1 MRTCLALSA
10 LLALLAFIQKRDCI
24 FSMTLLCL
32 VFSRGRIVCNPV
44 LCPNP
49 KCDNPIIPEGECCA
63 SCLSS
68 EVVQSEA
75 GCYFEGDKKFHLAGT
90 RWHPYIPPWGF
101 SRCAVCTCG
110 ADTLKVECHSKQCP
124 NLNCPSELQV
134 RPDQLACCKVNLK

>member
-1 MRTCLALSA
+1 MFKTRTCLYVNLNV
-10 LLALLAFIQKRDCI
+10 
-24 FSMTLLCL
+24 CL
-32 VFSRGRIVCNPV
+32 NIS
-44 LCPNP
+44 PNP

-101 SRCAVCTCG
+101 SRCAVCFCG

-134 RPDQLACCKVNLK
+134 RPDQLACCKVNLKYLDFFIELAPVPVVV